1 MRDQILLPVNK
12 EMKSLISAIEHAD
25 CSVNLSIS
33 ASTLD
38 SSKLSEIRESLK
50 DLSSSFALSSECVK
64 LSTAQPKVS
73 SSQTA
78 LQTPRTHYNVPVI
91 AKGSFAPESLV
102 MARSSSHDR
111 LSTRSRPGL
120 SIAPSSTREVPDL
133 KSKEVLP
140 IVEVSL
146 DPEVLMPSVN
156 DTKFNDFLE
165 SELERIKRMFLEDG
179 PIPKSLG
186 KEKSTIK
193 KSVIDNGTIS
203 NDLFSL
209 ATQTAR
215 KNTSGIGSSR
225 GLARP
230 K

>member
-1 MRDQILLPVNK
+1 MRDQLLLPVNK
-12 EMKSLISAIEHAD
+12 EMKSLISAIEQAD
-25 CSVNLSIS
+25 CSVALSIS

-38 SSKLSEIRESLK
+38 SSRLAEIRESLK

-64 LSTAQPKVS
+64 LGTAQPKVS

-78 LQTPRTHYNVPVI
+78 LQTPRTHYQGPAI
-91 AKGSFAPESLV
+91 SKGSFAPESLM

-111 LSTRSRPGL
+111 LSIRSKPGL
-120 SIAPSSTREVPDL
+120 SIAQSSTRELLDL
-133 KSKEVLP
+133 KSKDALP
-140 IVEVSL
+140 VVEVTL
-146 DPEVLMPSVN
+146 DPELLMPSVN

-165 SELERIKRMFLEDG
+165 SELERIKKMFLDDS
-179 PIPKSLG
+179 PALKPTA
-186 KEKSTIK
+186 KEKSTAK
-193 KSVIDNGTIS
+193 RSVVETAAGA

-215 KNTSGIGSSR
+215 KNTASKSSAR
-225 GLARP
+225 GLTRP